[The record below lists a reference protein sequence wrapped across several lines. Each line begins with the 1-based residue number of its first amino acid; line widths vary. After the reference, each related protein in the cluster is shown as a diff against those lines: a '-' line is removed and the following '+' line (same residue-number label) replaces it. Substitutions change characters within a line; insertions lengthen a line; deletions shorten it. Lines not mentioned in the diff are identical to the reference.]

1 MATKKSNGGFLKLLI
16 IIIIGIFILSA
27 MNVDL
32 RELVNSPVMQNNIA
46 YVYGGVKSVWDNYL
60 RTPVMFFWNN
70 TFKNVIIVPFAENMH
85 RMISGQGTSTF
96 FSLVPQFNIA
106 TSTATSISN

>member
-1 MATKKSNGGFLKLLI
+1 MATKKANGGFLKLLI

-27 MNVDL
+27 MNINL
-32 RELVNSPVMQNNIA
+32 RELVNSPVMQSNIA

-70 TFKNVIIVPFAENMH
+70 TFKNVVIVPFAENMH

-96 FSLVPQFNIA
+96 FSLVPQFSIA
-106 TSTATSISN
+106 TSTATSTSN